1 MVRGLCCRS
10 RFSFGILGG
19 SIAEKIY
26 LTPAELIERWAG
38 AVSHVKTLAN
48 WRNAGRGA
56 EYVEIE
62 RKVLYPL
69 KAVEEYK
76 QANLHRPLAV

>member
-1 MVRGLCCRS
+1 MSPFSMWPWDIR
-10 RFSFGILGG
+10 RFNGR
-19 SIAEKIY
+19 KIY

-38 AVSHVKTLAN
+38 AVSHVQTLAN
-48 WRNAGRGA
+48 WRHVGRGP
-56 EYVEIE
+56 EYVKIE

-69 KAVEEYK
+69 KAVEEYE